1 MQPRCIRIQMFVIKQ
16 IKVCDSLKAE
26 LIEQLNLLYHD
37 VSTQNRGNLT
47 VQHESVIQSKESL
60 LSTIQEQEEQMKRLK
75 SQLKSIESEIEA
87 LQRDLIISHSNNEE
101 NQERRLLNDKKKVYS
116 TCLVCGWIQN
126 ELKKELRE
134 INKAIEETTRKLE
147 EMNPE
152 YTV

>member
-1 MQPRCIRIQMFVIKQ
+1 MLVIKQ

-101 NQERRLLNDKKKVYS
+101 NQERRLLNDKKKVHS
-116 TCLVCGWIQN
+116 TCLVCGWIQS